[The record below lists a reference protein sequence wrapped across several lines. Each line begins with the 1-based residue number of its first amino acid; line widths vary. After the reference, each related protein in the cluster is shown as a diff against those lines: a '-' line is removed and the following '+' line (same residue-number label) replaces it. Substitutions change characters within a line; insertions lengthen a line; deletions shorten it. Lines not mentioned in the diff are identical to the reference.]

1 MQRGVDMTKKQLRA
15 RRRNWLLP
23 LVYALPVLVGA
34 AAVLLLWGD
43 KIRELIGIAVKL
55 AVIA

>member
-1 MQRGVDMTKKQLRA
+1 MTRKQLRA

-23 LVYALPVLVGA
+23 LVYALPVLAGA
-34 AAVLLLWGD
+34 AAALLLWGD

-55 AVIA
+55 AVIS

>member
-1 MQRGVDMTKKQLRA
+1 MTRKQLRA

-23 LVYALPVLVGA
+23 LVYALPVLAGA
-34 AAVLLLWGD
+34 AAALMMWGD

-55 AVIA
+55 AVIS